1 MDTTKVAIG
10 FALGFGVNF
19 AEDKLP
25 ELVPGQYRILFQSG
39 TPSAGG
45 FAVGVNDAVQA
56 AAWVGVAALY
66 DPEIGLAA
74 LAGLVVHQVLW
85 YAFKIQSI

>member
-1 MDTTKVAIG
+1 VDTTKVAIG
-10 FALGFGVNF
+10 FGLGFGVKF
-19 AEDKLP
+19 AEDKVP
-25 ELVPGQYRILFQSG
+25 QLVSWQYKPVFISG
-39 TPSAGG
+39 TPGAGG

-56 AAWVGVAALY
+56 GVWLAVAGLY

-85 YAFKIQSI
+85 YMFKIQNI